1 MIKIFPT
8 DKVKELDQYTI
19 QNEPI
24 SSIDLVERAS
34 TVFVHEF
41 CRRYSKQTRIIVFAG
56 QGNNGADALAVARM
70 LKDECYK
77 VETYLF
83 NPTGHLSFDC
93 EINKQRILDLEKVE
107 FTEVVTDF
115 VPPVLTDRD
124 VVIDG
129 LFGSGLNRPVTG
141 GFASVIQYINQSE
154 ATVVAIDIPSGLFG
168 ENNQTN
174 DPDSIIRANLT
185 LTFGF
190 PKLAF
195 FFPENA
201 QYVGEWKMLDIG
213 IHPDIV
219 DNTPTPYMMITEE
232 DIAEVFQPRDKF
244 SHKGTYGHA
253 LLIAGSKG
261 KMGAAILAARSCLR
275 SGAGLLTVHIPQRG
289 EVIMQTAFPEAMI
302 SMDPHQDYFTTV
314 PEISTY
320 SAIGAG
326 PGLGQHLE
334 SAAALERLLQTTDK
348 PVVLDADALNLIAS
362 NNDLLNRIPP
372 RSILTPHPKEFDRIA
387 GESNT
392 MHERLKKAQAFAIE
406 HKLCVIL
413 KGTYTA
419 ICTTGGNVYFN
430 SSGNPGMATAG
441 SGDVLTGIILSL
453 LAQGA
458 EPETAA
464 IAGVFLHGTAGDLAA
479 VYRSEESMI
488 AGDITDMLGK
498 AFKQIK

>member
-1 MIKIFPT
+1 
-8 DKVKELDQYTI
+8 
-19 QNEPI
+19 
-24 SSIDLVERAS
+24 
-34 TVFVHEF
+34 
-41 CRRYSKQTRIIVFAG
+41 
-56 QGNNGADALAVARM
+56 M
-70 LKDECYK
+70 LKDESYK

-83 NPTGHLSFDC
+83 NPTEHLSYDC
-93 EINKQRILDLEKVE
+93 ELNKQRMLELEKVE
-107 FTEVVTDF
+107 FTEVITDF
-115 VPPVLTDRD
+115 TPPVLTERD

-141 GFASVIQYINQSE
+141 GFAAVIQYINQSD
-154 ATVVAIDIPSGLFG
+154 ATVVSIDMPSGLFG

-174 DPDSIIRANLT
+174 DPDSIIKANLT

-201 QYVGEWKMLDIG
+201 KYVGEWKLLDIG
-213 IHPDIV
+213 IHPNIIES
-219 DNTPTPYMMITEE
+219 TTTPYAMITEE
-232 DIAEVFQPRDKF
+232 DISEVFQPRLKF

-320 SAIGAG
+320 EAIGVG

-348 PVVLDADALNLIAS
+348 PVVLDAD
-362 NNDLLNRIPP
+362 R
-372 RSILTPHPKEFDRIA
+372 K
-387 GESNT
+387 
-392 MHERLKKAQAFAIE
+392 
-406 HKLCVIL
+406 
-413 KGTYTA
+413 
-419 ICTTGGNVYFN
+419 NV
-430 SSGNPGMATAG
+430 
-441 SGDVLTGIILSL
+441 V
-453 LAQGA
+453 
-458 EPETAA
+458 
-464 IAGVFLHGTAGDLAA
+464 
-479 VYRSEESMI
+479 
-488 AGDITDMLGK
+488 
-498 AFKQIK
+498 